1 MRVPFLAPQGVQGH
15 VGGNRAGPS
24 LETATPLKST
34 FGNCAQDPFEC
45 HLDVIFKVGTALM
58 QYAAQGAV
66 NGRAQ
71 LVIKGTGR
79 RTISLK

>member
-1 MRVPFLAPQGVQGH
+1 L
-15 VGGNRAGPS
+15 N
-24 LETATPLKST
+24 
-34 FGNCAQDPFEC
+34 
-45 HLDVIFKVGTALM
+45 VIFKVGTALM
-58 QYAAQGAV
+58 QDAAQGAV